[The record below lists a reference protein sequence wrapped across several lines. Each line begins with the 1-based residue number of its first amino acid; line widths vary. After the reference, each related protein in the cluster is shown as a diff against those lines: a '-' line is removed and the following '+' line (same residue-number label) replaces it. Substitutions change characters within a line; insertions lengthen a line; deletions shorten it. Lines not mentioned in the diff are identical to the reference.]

1 MPVSIAIKLLLI
13 DQHKLQQVFY
23 AIDKV
28 DAAENKSHVFY
39 DLVHIDEKWFLIS
52 EDALHVY
59 IATDEIP
66 PEICAESE

>member
-28 DAAENKSHVFY
+28 DAAENKSHGFY
-39 DLVHIDEKWFLIS
+39 DLVHIDEK
-52 EDALHVY
+52 
-59 IATDEIP
+59 
-66 PEICAESE
+66 